1 MSSLRF
7 AIVDPFRP
15 EATQLQSPL
24 DLAAQCPHRCA
35 MASIAPASGA
45 ALPIEWRRE
54 SAQVPYLDALAA
66 METRNA
72 AVSAGEAAE
81 LVWLLEHPPVYT
93 AGTSADPA
101 ELVDPRFDVVE
112 AGRGG
117 RYTYHGPGQRVGYL
131 VLDLARRGKD
141 VRCFV
146 HAIEGWVIATLAGL
160 GVESWRAEGRVG
172 IWTTDIDGTEAKIG
186 AIGVR
191 VRRWVTMHGFSV
203 NLDPDL
209 SHFGG
214 IVPCGIAEYGV
225 TSLARLGLSVSPE
238 QWDAALVAA
247 SDDFLDALDQAAKR
261 ACR

>member
-1 MSSLRF
+1 
-7 AIVDPFRP
+7 
-15 EATQLQSPL
+15 
-24 DLAAQCPHRCA
+24 
-35 MASIAPASGA
+35 MASTAPGPAPASA
-45 ALPIEWRRE
+45 IEWRCE
-54 SAQVPYLDALAA
+54 AAPVPYAQALAA
-66 METRNA
+66 MEARNT
-72 AVSAGEAAE
+72 AVFAGQASE

-101 ELVDPRFDVVE
+101 ELVDPRFEVVE

-131 VLDLARRGKD
+131 VLDLGKRGRD

-146 HAIEGWVIATLAGL
+146 HAIEGWVIAALASF
-160 GVESWRAEGRVG
+160 GVESWRAQGRVG
-172 IWTTDIDGTEAKIG
+172 IWTRDIDGSEAKIG

-225 TSLARLGLSVSPE
+225 TSLARLGLKVSAQ
-238 QWDAALVAA
+238 QWDAAMIAKC
-247 SDDFLDALDQAAKR
+247 DDFLDALDGPARK
-261 ACR
+261 ACE

>member
-1 MSSLRF
+1 
-7 AIVDPFRP
+7 
-15 EATQLQSPL
+15 
-24 DLAAQCPHRCA
+24 
-35 MASIAPASGA
+35 MASIAPET
-45 ALPIEWRRE
+45 LMPPPPEWRRDT
-54 SAQVPYLDALAA
+54 APVPYTEALAA
-66 METRNA
+66 MEARNQ
-72 AVSAGEAAE
+72 AVFAGEAAE
-81 LVWLLEHPPVYT
+81 LIWLLEHPPVYT

-101 ELVDPRFDVVE
+101 ELVDPRFEVVD

-117 RYTYHGPGQRVGYL
+117 RYTYHGPGQRIGYL
-131 VLDLARRGKD
+131 VLDLNKRGKD

-146 HAIEGWVIATLAGL
+146 HAIEGWVIATLARF

-172 IWTTDIDGTEAKIG
+172 IWTRDIDGSEAKIG

-225 TSLARLGLSVSPE
+225 TSMAKLGLKVSAE
-238 QWDAALVAA
+238 EWDAALLAT
-247 SDDFLDALDQAAKR
+247 SEDFLDALDAAAKR

>member
-1 MSSLRF
+1 
-7 AIVDPFRP
+7 
-15 EATQLQSPL
+15 
-24 DLAAQCPHRCA
+24 
-35 MASIAPASGA
+35 MASIAPEAESA
-45 ALPIEWRRE
+45 AAIEWRRDT
-54 SAQVPYLDALAA
+54 ALVPYAQALAV
-66 METRNA
+66 MEARNQ
-72 AVSAGEAAE
+72 AVHAGTASE

-93 AGTSADPA
+93 AGTSADPT
-101 ELVDPRFDVVE
+101 ELVDPRFEVVE

-117 RYTYHGPGQRVGYL
+117 RYTYHGPGQRIGYL
-131 VLDLARRGKD
+131 VLDLNKRGKD

-146 HAIEGWVIATLAGL
+146 HAIEGWVIATLARF

-172 IWTTDIDGTEAKIG
+172 IWTRDIDGSEAKIG

-225 TSLARLGLSVSPE
+225 TSMAKLGLKVSAE
-238 QWDAALVAA
+238 EWDAALMAT
-247 SDDFLDALDQAAKR
+247 SEDFLDALDAAAKR